1 MGVRMGRGRG
11 LVFAR
16 EELRDIAAAW
26 LLLSLAFAF
35 FMIRLS
41 PYALLPD
48 PTTVPPSL
56 LATVFIA
63 SLLTVGVGF
72 LCHEL
77 AHKIVAVRFG
87 QIAAFRADYGMLG
100 LAVLGGLAGFIFA
113 APGAVHHRGRITPR
127 EHGLI
132 ALAGPATNVALAALF
147 LPLLFVGGG
156 VSAVGQLGVTINAFL
171 AGFNMLPFGPLDG
184 ATVRKWDTRVFAG
197 SFAVCVGVGAA
208 AYLFVG
214 FPF

>member
-1 MGVRMGRGRG
+1 MK
-11 LVFAR
+11 LTFAP
-16 EELRDIAAAW
+16 EEVRDIVAAW

-41 PYALLPD
+41 GRALLPD
-48 PTTVPPSL
+48 PTTVPPAF
-56 LATVFIA
+56 LATVFAA
-63 SLLTVGVGF
+63 SVVTVGVGF
-72 LCHEL
+72 LCHEM
-77 AHKIVAVRFG
+77 AHKVVAVHYG

-113 APGAVHHRGRITPR
+113 APGAVHHRGYLTPR

-132 ALAGPATNVALAALF
+132 ALAGPAVNVALALVFA
-147 LPLLFVGGG
+147 PLLLFGGLAG
-156 VSAVGQLGVTINAFL
+156 SVGQLGVTINGFL

-184 ATVRKWDTRVFAG
+184 ATVRKWDTGAFAA
-197 SFAVCVGVGAA
+197 SFVVCVAVGAVA
-208 AYLFVG
+208 FLFVG